1 MLIPHLVLMDVPVRT
16 IPAGGTLLEEGTSG
30 TNVFVLREG
39 EVRVTVGEREI
50 TFISERGAVFGEM
63 AVLLGCPRAA
73 TVTAVAESSF
83 FVIEDLRSFLRQ
95 DPELSWFLLQLLAQR
110 IVEMNVLL
118 TERHRR
124 WHIF

>member
-1 MLIPHLVLMDVPVRT
+1 MLIPHLMLMDVPVRT
-16 IPAGGTLLEEGTSG
+16 VPAGGVLLQEGTSG

-39 EVRVTVGEREI
+39 EVRVTVGEKEI
-50 TFISERGAVFGEM
+50 TYISERGAVLGEM
-63 AVLLGCPRAA
+63 AVLLGRPRGA
-73 TVTAVAESSF
+73 TVTAVSESSF

-110 IVEMNVLL
+110 IDEMNTLL
-118 TERHRR
+118 TERHRW